1 MRIYPAVDI
10 YNGKCVRLKEGK
22 LANMEMFYEN
32 PLDAAK
38 MWEQK
43 GAKALHIIDLNGAF
57 DGKMGNSKVIEKI
70 IGSVSIPVQVGGGL
84 RNVSDIKEAF
94 NTGAARVIIG
104 TAAVLD
110 DELLETGLKEYI
122 NKMIVSIDAKDGN
135 VAING
140 WVNISEFSAYNF
152 AYKIVGK
159 GFRNIVYTDISRD
172 GSMSG
177 PNFDGIEKMCNVEG
191 AKIIASGGITSIDD
205 IIAIKDA
212 GAEGAIIGKALYAG
226 ILKLEDAIK
235 AAED

>member
-10 YNGKCVRLKEGK
+10 YDGKCVRLKEGNLEK
-22 LANMEMFYEN
+22 LEMFYEN
-32 PLDAAK
+32 PVDAAK

-57 DGKMGNSKVIEKI
+57 TGKMSNHAAVEKI
-70 IGSVSIPVQVGGGL
+70 ISAVKIPVQLGGGL
-84 RNVSDIKEAF
+84 RNAEDIAEAF

-110 DELLETGLKEYI
+110 EELLETGLKKYI
-122 NKMIVSIDAKDGN
+122 DKMIVSIDAKDGN

-152 AYKIVGK
+152 AGKIVGK

-172 GSMSG
+172 GLLKG

-191 AKIIASGGITSIDD
+191 AKIIASGGITSIGD
-205 IIAIKDA
+205 ILAIKEA

-226 ILKLEDAIK
+226 VIKLEDALK

>member
-10 YNGKCVRLKEGK
+10 YDGKCVRLKEGN
-22 LANMEMFYEN
+22 LAKMEMFYEN
-32 PLDAAK
+32 PVDAAK

-70 IGSVSIPVQVGGGL
+70 IGSVGIPVQVGGGL

-110 DELLETGLKEYI
+110 EELLETGLKKYI
-122 NKMIVSIDAKDGN
+122 DKIIVSIDAKDGN

-159 GFRNIVYTDISRD
+159 GFRNIVYTDIAKD
-172 GSMSG
+172 GLLKG

-191 AKIIASGGITSIDD
+191 ARIIASGGITSIDD
-205 IIAIKDA
+205 ILAIKET
-212 GAEGAIIGKALYAG
+212 GAEGVIIGKALYAG

>member
-10 YNGKCVRLKEGK
+10 YDGKCVRLKEGN
-22 LANMEMFYEN
+22 LAKMEMFYEN
-32 PLDAAK
+32 PVDAAK
-38 MWEQK
+38 VWEQK

-110 DELLETGLKEYI
+110 EELLETGLKEYI
-122 NKMIVSIDAKDGN
+122 DKMIVSIDAKDGN

-159 GFRNIVYTDISRD
+159 GFRNIVYTDIAKD
-172 GSMSG
+172 GLLKG

-191 AKIIASGGITSIDD
+191 ARIIASGGITSIDD
-205 IIAIKDA
+205 ILAIKET

>member
-22 LANMEMFYEN
+22 LAKMEMFYEN

-212 GAEGAIIGKALYAG
+212 GAEG
-226 ILKLEDAIK
+226 
-235 AAED
+235 

>member
-10 YNGKCVRLKEGK
+10 YDGKCVRLKEGK
-22 LANMEMFYEN
+22 LAKMEMFYEN

-57 DGKMGNSKVIEKI
+57 DGKTGNSKVIEKI

-84 RNVSDIKEAF
+84 RNVSGIKEAF

-110 DELLETGLKEYI
+110 EELLETGLKKYI
-122 NKMIVSIDAKDGN
+122 DKMIVSIDAKDGN
-135 VAING
+135 VAIKG
-140 WVNISEFSAYNF
+140 WVNVSEFSAYNF
-152 AYKIVGK
+152 ASKIVGK
-159 GFRNIVYTDISRD
+159 GFRNIIYTDISRD
-172 GSMSG
+172 GLLKG
-177 PNFDGIEKMCNVEG
+177 PNIDGIEKMCNVEG
-191 AKIIASGGITSIDD
+191 AKITASGGITSIDD
-205 IIAIKDA
+205 ILAIKEA

-226 ILKLEDAIK
+226 VLKLEDAIK

>member
-10 YNGKCVRLKEGK
+10 YDGKCVRLKEGNLEK
-22 LANMEMFYEN
+22 LEMFYEN
-32 PLDAAK
+32 PVDAAK

-57 DGKMGNSKVIEKI
+57 TGKMSNHAAVEKI
-70 IGSVSIPVQVGGGL
+70 ISAVKIPVQLGGGL
-84 RNVSDIKEAF
+84 RNAKDIAEAF

-110 DELLETGLKEYI
+110 EELLETGLKKYI
-122 NKMIVSIDAKDGN
+122 DKMIVSIDAKDGN

-152 AYKIVGK
+152 AGKIVGK

-172 GSMSG
+172 GLLKG

-191 AKIIASGGITSIDD
+191 AKIIASGGITSIGD
-205 IIAIKDA
+205 ILAIKEA

-226 ILKLEDAIK
+226 VIKLEDALK